1 MRAVLERASALIV
14 LAVSAACGPGV
25 VELSGPTM
33 GTTYHVRFVSAG
45 FATSRARV
53 QVLIDEVLAAADRR
67 FSLWRE
73 DSAIARFNAHRAT
86 TPVPIDDEFRAA
98 IALALR
104 LAAASDGAY
113 DPTILPITR
122 LWGFVGEV
130 RREPSDAELAEAL
143 AKVGWR
149 RLEITSDGSLRKL
162 DPAVE
167 IDLDSIAPGAVAD
180 ELSRRLFAADLR
192 DHMVDVGG
200 EIVCRGAKPGA
211 VPWRIGVERPGA
223 TGEDDREIQQV
234 VEVKD
239 AAVATSGSY
248 RNWFQSGGARRH
260 HILDARTGRNTG
272 SDVVSVSVEAPTA
285 MLADG
290 LSTALMVVGPDRAEA
305 LVAAFAP
312 AKVRVLFLLAAPGG
326 GVVERSIGW

>member
-1 MRAVLERASALIV
+1 MRAVLARASALLV
-14 LAVSAACGPGV
+14 LAMSAACGPGV

-33 GTTYHVRFVSAG
+33 GTTYHVRFVGADD
-45 FATSRARV
+45 AASRARV
-53 QVLIDEVLAAADRR
+53 QGVIDEVLAAADRR

-86 TPVPIDDEFRAA
+86 TPVAIDDEFRAA
-98 IALALR
+98 VELALR

-130 RREPSDAELAEAL
+130 RREPSDAELAAAL
-143 AKVGWR
+143 ATVGWR
-149 RLEITSDGSLRKL
+149 RLELTSDGALRKL

-167 IDLDSIAPGAVAD
+167 IDLDSIAPGAAAD
-180 ELSRRLFAADLR
+180 ELSKRLLTAECR
-192 DHMVDVGG
+192 NHMVDVGG
-200 EIVCRGAKPGA
+200 EIVCRGAKPGGA
-211 VPWRIGVERPGA
+211 AWRIGVERPGA
-223 TGEDDREIQQV
+223 TDGGDREIQQV
-234 VEVKD
+234 VEVFD

-248 RNWFQSGGARRH
+248 RNWFESGGARRH

-272 SDVVSVSVEAPTA
+272 SDVVSVSVHAPTA

-290 LSTALMVVGPDRAEA
+290 LSTALMVVGPDQAEA

-312 AKVRVLFLLAAPGG
+312 AKLRVLFLLAAPGG
-326 GVVERSIGW
+326 GVVERGFGW

>member
-1 MRAVLERASALIV
+1 MRAVFARAPAL
-14 LAVSAACGPGV
+14 LALLASAACGPSV

-33 GTTYHVRFVSAG
+33 GTPYHVRFVGADD
-45 FATSRARV
+45 ATNRARV
-53 QVLIDEVLAAADRR
+53 QGLIDEVLAAADRR

-86 TPVPIDDEFRAA
+86 TPVTIDGEFRAA
-98 IALALR
+98 IELALR
-104 LAAASDGAY
+104 LAAATEGAY

-122 LWGFVGEV
+122 LWGFVGDV
-130 RREPSDAELAEAL
+130 RREPTEAELATAL
-143 AKVGWR
+143 ATVGWR
-149 RLEITSDGSLRKL
+149 RLELTADGGLRKF

-180 ELSRRLFAADLR
+180 ELSRRLLAADCR
-192 DHMVDVGG
+192 DHMVDIGG
-200 EIVCRGAKPGA
+200 EIVCRGAKPGGA
-211 VPWRIGVERPGA
+211 AWRIGVERPGA
-223 TGEDDREIQQV
+223 TDEGDREIQQV
-234 VEVKD
+234 VEIRD

-248 RNWFQSGGARRH
+248 RNWFESGGARRH

-272 SDVVSVSVEAPTA
+272 SDVVSVSVQAPTA

-290 LSTALMVVGPDRAEA
+290 LSTALMVVGPDEAEA

-312 AKVRVLFLLAAPGG
+312 SKLRVLFLLAGPDG
-326 GVVERSIGW
+326 GVVERRFGW